1 MGVVEATK
9 HLESSRIIAPLDVS
23 HSEER
28 LGQFTMED
36 GEFFFHTNSPKFK
49 RQIVSA
55 VRDFPLG
62 CGRFA
67 RLNSLRH
74 AKDATSV
81 GTSDSVP
88 TESLVSGGKNVD
100 GHRGVEKLMLSNG
113 QGDKTNL
120 MNGNDVDSVE
130 TVESVSALEHENSDS
145 LKTLLQLNNLRP
157 VEEAA
162 SVGTAESLISRD
174 TNVDGKRVE
183 NLTDHVHET
192 DLMNG
197 KASGTVEMIVP
208 VTDLEHEA
216 SDLLK
221 SMHQLSNNLRP
232 VDKVASVGTA
242 EYLLRRGK
250 NGDGQEIDKLMVS
263 TGQVDETVSMTGTA
277 SSTVETVESL
287 TALQNEVSDGLKN
300 PYQLGVA
307 APKEEMVADLSDR
320 NFCSPP
326 DGSISVSIGNGLENT
341 AAKKCPSRRLVSAI
355 RDFPPLCGRNACK
368 FGQVN
373 SCMGDEPS
381 QSNTAK
387 TSVKQIREDFQEEF
401 HKNELGGYVSEVI
414 RDKVQPKCKGH
425 AVQEMERQDK
435 CKPSYKPKVV
445 WKDTREKCIEKSP
458 QESSQLPSNRVIVLA
473 LMAPSNSQ
481 FRKGR
486 RVSKHIP
493 DGGMSEGNERNFI
506 LNVS

>member
-1 MGVVEATK
+1 MGVVGTTK

-28 LGQFTMED
+28 LGQFTMEN
-36 GEFFFHTNSPKFK
+36 GEFFFHTKSPKFK

-55 VRDFPLG
+55 VRDFPPG

-81 GTSDSVP
+81 STSDSVP
-88 TESLVSGGKNVD
+88 TESLVSRGKNVG
-100 GHRGVEKLMLSNG
+100 GHRGVEKLMISNG
-113 QGDKTNL
+113 QGDETNL

-130 TVESVSALEHENSDS
+130 TVESVSALEHERSDS
-145 LKTLLQLNNLRP
+145 LKNLLQLNNLRP

-232 VDKVASVGTA
+232 VDEVASVGTA
-242 EYLLRRGK
+242 EYFLRRGK

-263 TGQVDETVSMTGTA
+263 TGQVDETVSMT
-277 SSTVETVESL
+277 VETVESL
-287 TALQNEVSDGLKN
+287 TALQNEVSE
-300 PYQLGVA
+300 LGVA
-307 APKEEMVADLSDR
+307 VPKEEMVAVLSDR

-326 DGSISVSIGNGLENT
+326 DGSISVSIGNCLEKT
-341 AAKKCPSRRLVSAI
+341 AAKKCPSRRLVSAV

-368 FGQVN
+368 FGQVK

-401 HKNELGGYVSEVI
+401 HKKELGGNVSEVI

-445 WKDTREKCIEKSP
+445 WKDTIEKCIEKSP
-458 QESSQLPSNRVIVLA
+458 QQSSQLPSNRVIVLA

-486 RVSKHIP
+486 MVRKHIP
-493 DGGMSEGNERNFI
+493 DGGMSERKRKK
-506 LNVS
+506 LHLKC

>member
-1 MGVVEATK
+1 MGVVGATK
-9 HLESSRIIAPLDVS
+9 HLESSRIIAALDVS

-28 LGQFTMED
+28 LGQFTMEN
-36 GEFFFHTNSPKFK
+36 GELFFHTKSTKFK

-55 VRDFPLG
+55 VRDFPPG

-67 RLNSLRH
+67 HLNSLRH

-81 GTSDSVP
+81 GTS
-88 TESLVSGGKNVD
+88 TESLLSGGKNVG

-113 QGDKTNL
+113 QGDETDL

-130 TVESVSALEHENSDS
+130 TVESVSALEHERSDS
-145 LKTLLQLNNLRP
+145 LKNLLQLNNSRT

-162 SVGTAESLISRD
+162 SVGTEESLISRD
-174 TNVDGKRVE
+174 TNVHGKRVE
-183 NLTDHVHET
+183 NLMLSTDHVHET

-197 KASGTVEMIVP
+197 KASGTVETVEP

-232 VDKVASVGTA
+232 VDEIASVGTA

-263 TGQVDETVSMTGTA
+263 TGQVDVTVSMIGTA

-287 TALQNEVSDGLKN
+287 MALQNEVSDLLKN

-307 APKEEMVADLSDR
+307 TPKEEMVAVLSDR
-320 NFCSPP
+320 NFCSPR
-326 DGSISVSIGNGLENT
+326 DGSISVSIGNGLEKT
-341 AAKKCPSRRLVSAI
+341 AAKKCPSRRLVSAV

-368 FGQVN
+368 FGQVK
-373 SCMGDEPS
+373 SCMGDEPT

-401 HKNELGGYVSEVI
+401 HKNELGGNVSEVI

-425 AVQEMERQDK
+425 AVQEMERRDK
-435 CKPSYKPKVV
+435 CKPSYKLKAV

-486 RVSKHIP
+486 RVRKHIP
-493 DGGMSEGNERNFI
+493 DCI
-506 LNVS
+506 

>member
-1 MGVVEATK
+1 MGVVETTK

-36 GEFFFHTNSPKFK
+36 GEFFFHTKSPKFK

-113 QGDKTNL
+113 QGDKTDL

-157 VEEAA
+157 VEKAA
-162 SVGTAESLISRD
+162 SVGSAESLISRD

-242 EYLLRRGK
+242 EYLLRRVK

-300 PYQLGVA
+300 PCQLGVA

-320 NFCSPP
+320 NF
-326 DGSISVSIGNGLENT
+326 
-341 AAKKCPSRRLVSAI
+341 
-355 RDFPPLCGRNACK
+355 CK

-401 HKNELGGYVSEVI
+401 HKNELGGNVSEVI

-445 WKDTREKCIEKSP
+445 WKDTREKCVEKSP

>member
-1 MGVVEATK
+1 MGVVGTTK

-23 HSEER
+23 HSDER
-28 LGQFTMED
+28 LGQFTMEN
-36 GEFFFHTNSPKFK
+36 GEFFFHTKSPKFK

-55 VRDFPLG
+55 VRDFPPG

-81 GTSDSVP
+81 RTSDSVP
-88 TESLVSGGKNVD
+88 TESLVSRGKNVG

-113 QGDKTNL
+113 QGDETNL
-120 MNGNDVDSVE
+120 MNSNDVDSVE
-130 TVESVSALEHENSDS
+130 TVESVSALEHERSDS
-145 LKTLLQLNNLRP
+145 LKNLLQLNNLRP

-232 VDKVASVGTA
+232 VDEVASVGTA
-242 EYLLRRGK
+242 EYFLRRGK

-263 TGQVDETVSMTGTA
+263 TGQVDETVSMT
-277 SSTVETVESL
+277 VETVESL
-287 TALQNEVSDGLKN
+287 TALQNEVSDLLKN
-300 PYQLGVA
+300 PYQIGVA
-307 APKEEMVADLSDR
+307 TPKEEMVTVLSDR

-326 DGSISVSIGNGLENT
+326 DGSISVSVSFGNGLEKT

-368 FGQVN
+368 FGQVK
-373 SCMGDEPS
+373 SCMGAEPS
-381 QSNTAK
+381 QSNKAK

-401 HKNELGGYVSEVI
+401 HKNELGGNVSEVI

-425 AVQEMERQDK
+425 AVQEMERRDK

-445 WKDTREKCIEKSP
+445 WKDSREKCIEKSP
-458 QESSQLPSNRVIVLA
+458 QESSQPSNRVIVLA

-486 RVSKHIP
+486 RVRRHIP
-493 DGGMSEGNERNFI
+493 DGGMSERKRKN
-506 LNVS
+506 LKC

>member
-1 MGVVEATK
+1 MGVVGATK
-9 HLESSRIIAPLDVS
+9 HLESSRIIAALDVS

-28 LGQFTMED
+28 LGQFTMEN
-36 GEFFFHTNSPKFK
+36 GELFFHTKSPKFK

-55 VRDFPLG
+55 VRDFPPG

-67 RLNSLRH
+67 HLNSLRH

-81 GTSDSVP
+81 CTS
-88 TESLVSGGKNVD
+88 TESLLSGGKNVG

-113 QGDKTNL
+113 QGD
-120 MNGNDVDSVE
+120 
-130 TVESVSALEHENSDS
+130 
-145 LKTLLQLNNLRP
+145 
-157 VEEAA
+157 
-162 SVGTAESLISRD
+162 
-174 TNVDGKRVE
+174 
-183 NLTDHVHET
+183 ET
-192 DLMNG
+192 DLMN
-197 KASGTVEMIVP
+197 
-208 VTDLEHEA
+208 DLEHEA

-221 SMHQLSNNLRP
+221 SMHRLSNNLRP

-250 NGDGQEIDKLMVS
+250 NGEGQEIDKLMVS
-263 TGQVDETVSMTGTA
+263 TGQVDETVSMT
-277 SSTVETVESL
+277 
-287 TALQNEVSDGLKN
+287 
-300 PYQLGVA
+300 
-307 APKEEMVADLSDR
+307 DR

-326 DGSISVSIGNGLENT
+326 DGSISVSIGNGLEKT
-341 AAKKCPSRRLVSAI
+341 AAKKCPSRRLVSAV

-368 FGQVN
+368 FGQVK

-401 HKNELGGYVSEVI
+401 HKNKLGGNVSEVI

-435 CKPSYKPKVV
+435 CKPSYKLKVV

-486 RVSKHIP
+486 RVRKHIP
-493 DGGMSEGNERNFI
+493 DGGMSERKRKK
-506 LNVS
+506 LRLKC